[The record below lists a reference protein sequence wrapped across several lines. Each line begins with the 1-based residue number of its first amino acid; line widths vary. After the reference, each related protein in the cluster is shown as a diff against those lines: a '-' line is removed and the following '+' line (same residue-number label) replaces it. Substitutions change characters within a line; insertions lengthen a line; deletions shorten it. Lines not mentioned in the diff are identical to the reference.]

1 MCDKAEFNRDA
12 YECDFQIKEIYVFP
26 VRLKDTGALGKLCIY
41 TYHTII

>member
-26 VRLKDTGALGKLCIY
+26 GAFERYGRFG
-41 TYHTII
+41 